1 MFVMLSGS
9 PCVTSCCRWRRLP
22 TDMGGRC
29 TYMVFKEQSQATNNE
44 WYSNLWV
51 GQGAKTP
58 HHKNTYTTKY
68 YTERWVW
75 AGYKS
80 EIYFCV
86 T

>member
-1 MFVMLSGS
+1 
-9 PCVTSCCRWRRLP
+9 
-22 TDMGGRC
+22 
-29 TYMVFKEQSQATNNE
+29 MVFKEQSQATNNE

-58 HHKNTYTTKY
+58 HHKNTYITKY